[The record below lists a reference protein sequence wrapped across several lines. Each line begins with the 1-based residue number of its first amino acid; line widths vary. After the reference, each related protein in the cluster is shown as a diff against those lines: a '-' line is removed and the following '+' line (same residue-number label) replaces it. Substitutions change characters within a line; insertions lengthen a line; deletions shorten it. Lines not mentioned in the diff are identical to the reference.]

1 MGTLCIL
8 MPCDGLYATRTLGKT
23 KRYCL
28 DFHVNTARSVRVP
41 SPSLPLRLHKEKG
54 GETLIFIA
62 FLLPQIC
69 SFLSTSIKLRSKGA
83 VSAGSTALVPRFQRA
98 CFSSDYRA

>member
-1 MGTLCIL
+1 METVCIL
-8 MPCDGLYATRTLGKT
+8 VLYDWLYATETLGKT

-28 DFHVNTARSVRVP
+28 DFRVNTARSVRVP

-62 FLLPQIC
+62 FLLFQI
-69 SFLSTSIKLRSKGA
+69 SLFLSISIK
-83 VSAGSTALVPRFQRA
+83 ALT
-98 CFSSDYRA
+98 